1 MMLTEANYTVY
12 LYPSPNTLKV
22 IICLEELGLDYKTQ
36 LIDIAAGDQLS
47 PEFAALNP
55 NRKVPVLRAGDLVLF
70 ESAAILEYLA
80 ERHSGLLSGQC
91 ATRWQSKSWLYW
103 SASTFGPMAGQAH
116 HFRCFAPE
124 YVPYAV
130 RRYSQEMNRLYGIL
144 EERLERCEWM
154 CGDYSIVDI
163 ALWPWVRHYE
173 WQGQDLEEFPATARW
188 STSMGQRPA
197 VRHAV
202 DRYPI
207 QLIAPDQYGVLLNQ
221 TAASLHKPSLEQEE

>member
-1 MMLTEANYTVY
+1 MVAETTYIVY

-22 IICLEELGLDYKTQ
+22 IICLEELGIVYKTQ

-47 PEFAALNP
+47 PGFAALNP

-80 ERHSGLLSGQC
+80 ERHGGLLSSHS

-144 EERLERCEWM
+144 EERLEQCEWM

-163 ALWPWVRHYE
+163 ALWPWVRHHD
-173 WQGQDLEEFPATARW
+173 WQGQNLDEFPATARW
-188 STSMGQRPA
+188 FANMIQRPA
-197 VRHAV
+197 VQGAV
-202 DRYPI
+202 DRYPV
-207 QLIAPDQYGVLLNQ
+207 QLIAPDQYKVLLNQ
-221 TAASLHKPSLEQEE
+221 TAASLQKPSRELEE